1 MIYIIIKKIY
11 YKFLIFYWFIF
22 VRLYLKL
29 NKVNYGKKCKF
40 YGFPIIQLGKKS
52 KIIIGNRVVLCS
64 DSRFTQLGISHPV
77 ILKTSDGGVIDIED
91 DVGISGATIYAD
103 QFIKIGKECLIGADV
118 KIFDTNFHSLK
129 IENRRYNK
137 NKKDISSKG
146 ITIEKNCFI
155 GTNAII
161 LKGSMLSKNT
171 VVPAG
176 TVIRNEK

>member
-64 DSRFTQLGISHPV
+64 DSRFT
-77 ILKTSDGGVIDIED
+77 
-91 DVGISGATIYAD
+91 
-103 QFIKIGKECLIGADV
+103 
-118 KIFDTNFHSLK
+118 
-129 IENRRYNK
+129 
-137 NKKDISSKG
+137 
-146 ITIEKNCFI
+146 
-155 GTNAII
+155 
-161 LKGSMLSKNT
+161 
-171 VVPAG
+171 
-176 TVIRNEK
+176 

>member
-1 MIYIIIKKIY
+1 M
-11 YKFLIFYWFIF
+11 
-22 VRLYLKL
+22 
-29 NKVNYGKKCKF
+29 
-40 YGFPIIQLGKKS
+40 
-52 KIIIGNRVVLCS
+52 
-64 DSRFTQLGISHPV
+64 
-77 ILKTSDGGVIDIED
+77 
-91 DVGISGATIYAD
+91 GISGATIYAD